1 MPCGKFANCFVVLHS
16 CAIYIQP
23 TLHNYTCSKF
33 NFIPD
38 LRDDSIRMRSLGLV
52 TSVMVA
58 GAGLVMTQTPEE
70 LCTLASHNVSMMS
83 KDRVPS
89 FMMSNGDT
97 RLYFSLCHQLEEHV
111 DIDPLGCRKYRQ

>member
-1 MPCGKFANCFVVLHS
+1 
-16 CAIYIQP
+16 
-23 TLHNYTCSKF
+23 
-33 NFIPD
+33 
-38 LRDDSIRMRSLGLV
+38 
-52 TSVMVA
+52 MVA

-97 RLYFSLCHQLEEHV
+97 RLYLSLCHQLGEHV
-111 DIDPLGCRKYRQ
+111 DNDPLGKTVNDLCDKTAFACITKVMKGE